1 VVRGRVGDEGRRVE
15 VERVAATKAKACAAL
30 AEWEAKKKK
39 GSAAMHAREAATD
52 SDFDLGALAV
62 SLALS
67 EVEALDI
74 EVPELTQEQAL
85 QFLSYAH
92 ALHFDPR
99 LHPRNRS
106 GEFREILERLAKV
119 GGGTEVT
126 MPNGVAV
133 RKRRG
138 MSGFVVTRGGK
149 KIATGNPAKIAKQA
163 LDATGIPEPGRER
176 HMGVQSPR
184 FAAAFEE
191 GTGPKKGSADEVIR
205 SVLSNQGDVVGKNVR
220 AQRSGTSASI
230 FSYDE
235 PVAHVDHARRE
246 VMLNTHK
253 YSPTTSGHRELVR
266 KAAVEHGYGVRSI
279 DRTEALS
286 RAGMEARPFEKS
298 ASKRAMQ
305 PAARAASYRESER
318 RNLERAAELHAQ
330 GNHEHAQDYEKAAA
344 TAARSAAE
352 HEARASGDVK
362 GDPGTGGKRPRPGDQ
377 TREQSDA
384 MRREIRR
391 LGVPSREEI
400 QADGSRKLTWRIGTR
415 TITKVIGRDGSTDSG
430 AGDVKHDTGTATAE
444 RPATRRGMTVT
455 VGDRPQRDS
464 EFQKGDRV
472 VLADGREGTIS
483 HKTRGGISTY
493 GGRHDT
499 KQEPEYAVST
509 TQPAGWTPSYPNQ
522 PSYKQE
528 TVRHSHLSYHPDE
541 LASRREKIDTLRTR
555 AEKGTSSKKAIPTVD
570 RPVTNTGSAVPDEFK
585 VAQGYGEYVNPR
597 HTNPRK
603 GERVRIMGTD
613 PLHGGRTGTVVK
625 DAYSRNLKAF
635 DPKTMIDVEFDDRP
649 GRPVSVSNQV
659 VMGEEDKAWVRLKH
673 GVNVEHMLYHYLA
686 GKKPPANFAPNS
698 IAGSAVE
705 LQGQGRQEG

>member
-1 VVRGRVGDEGRRVE
+1 
-15 VERVAATKAKACAAL
+15 
-30 AEWEAKKKK
+30 
-39 GSAAMHAREAATD
+39 
-52 SDFDLGALAV
+52 
-62 SLALS
+62 
-67 EVEALDI
+67 
-74 EVPELTQEQAL
+74 
-85 QFLSYAH
+85 
-92 ALHFDPR
+92 
-99 LHPRNRS
+99 
-106 GEFREILERLAKV
+106 
-119 GGGTEVT
+119 
-126 MPNGVAV
+126 
-133 RKRRG
+133 
-138 MSGFVVTRGGK
+138 
-149 KIATGNPAKIAKQA
+149 
-163 LDATGIPEPGRER
+163 
-176 HMGVQSPR
+176 
-184 FAAAFEE
+184 
-191 GTGPKKGSADEVIR
+191 
-205 SVLSNQGDVVGKNVR
+205 VLSNQGDVVGKNVR

-352 HEARASGDVK
+352 HEARASGLPDMREFKKMTDKQIVDLVERVMPQDRPEAHTAPGEYRRKLATEANRRATRRRHREGDGTYTHSFK
-362 GDPGTGGKRPRPGDQ
+362 GD
-377 TREQSDA
+377 E
-384 MRREIRR
+384 
-391 LGVPSREEI
+391 
-400 QADGSRKLTWRIGTR
+400 
-415 TITKVIGRDGSTDSG
+415 
-430 AGDVKHDTGTATAE
+430 KHDTGTATAE

-597 HTNPRK
+597 ARIRRK
-603 GERVRIMGTD
+603 GLRVRIMPTIRCTGA
-613 PLHGGRTGTVVK
+613 GRGRS
-625 DAYSRNLKAF
+625 SRRALAERSACRSQ
-635 DPKTMIDVEFDDRP
+635 DDDRR
-649 GRPVSVSNQV
+649 GVRRSSGRRPVSVSNQSV
-659 VMGEEDKAWVRLKH
+659 LWDEEDSRRGCA
-673 GVNVEHMLYHYLA
+673 
-686 GKKPPANFAPNS
+686 
-698 IAGSAVE
+698 
-705 LQGQGRQEG
+705 